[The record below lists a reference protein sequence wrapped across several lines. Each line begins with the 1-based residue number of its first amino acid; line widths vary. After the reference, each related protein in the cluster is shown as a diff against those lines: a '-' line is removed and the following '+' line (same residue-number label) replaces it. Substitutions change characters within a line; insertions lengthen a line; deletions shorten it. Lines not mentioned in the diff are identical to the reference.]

1 MQVVFDSIVWISNS
15 EEAKNNKGM
24 LHYHTGI
31 KRGEGNRLFVKLKT
45 CVYVCVNAEG
55 VLVCVYALCCY
66 FPLLQETSHR

>member
-31 KRGEGNRLFVKLKT
+31 KRGEGNRLFVKIKT
-45 CVYVCVNAEG
+45 CVYVCV
-55 VLVCVYALCCY
+55 
-66 FPLLQETSHR
+66 